1 MIRRQLYFPALLLLL
16 SAATAA
22 QQAPA
27 FPTSEDLRHF
37 RGLVDPRLSPD
48 GKQVLYRV
56 LEAAADG
63 GASHLWLTDL
73 AANTTRQIT
82 FSPPSDKGGER
93 NAEWMPDGSILFL
106 AKRGEQTQ
114 LFRLPAQFGEAQPF
128 DLKVLPLV
136 DITKQPTYIDTTTK
150 KTETDAPPANAP
162 PAGEKKEEPADL
174 RQPINVSSFS
184 IAPNG
189 KLVAV
194 IAEDPPSPAET
205 KQKTDKADA
214 IWVNHDLHGRRLYL
228 LDPQSGKLADT
239 SVPPNVA
246 GVSWTADSSRMLV
259 ITGPQNELDDLGPQ
273 QKTYVLDP
281 AHPDRPSLLDKLPP
295 TIGSAAWSRDA
306 AAIYFVAQAR
316 RDAPPGIADL
326 YQYDLAT
333 QQTRNL
339 TDGFPGAV
347 GRGRPIPLLTG
358 GVLEGAGI
366 GVQTTAVLIRSGHA
380 PEVLRWPTPLAGF
393 FDTNP
398 RQSGWVYIG
407 DGSTAP
413 LALYYTDSLSQP
425 ARAIATPR
433 LTPANDRTVQ
443 SKRIS
448 YRSENRNIEG
458 LLYLPPQAATAK
470 VPLIVDVH
478 GGPTGAFQ
486 DAYDPFV
493 GWLNGQ
499 GWAVFRANIRGSSN
513 YGAEFAAANKN
524 DLGGGDFRDL
534 MNGVDYVLKN
544 FPLDENRMALMGYSY
559 GGEMAGFVE
568 GKTTRFKA
576 IISGAPVIDQFSEY
590 GTEGG
595 SWYDRWFYGRPW
607 EHFEDAWRQSP
618 LSGAATAS
626 TPFLLLQGAA
636 DKTDPQGESQQ
647 MYRALRQMG
656 VPVELVIYPRDDH
669 GPLAG
674 AIYGRAVSEPWHGLD
689 ARRHIQ
695 MFLRKAF
702 GESK

>member
-1 MIRRQLYFPALLLLL
+1 MIRRQLFFPALLLLL
-16 SAATAA
+16 CVSAAA
-22 QQAPA
+22 QQTPA

-37 RGLVDPRLSPD
+37 RGLADPRLSPD

-56 LEAAADG
+56 TEAAADG
-63 GASHLWLTDL
+63 GTGHLWLTDL
-73 AANTTRQIT
+73 AANTSRQIT

-93 NAEWMPDGSILFL
+93 SAEWMPDGSILFL
-106 AKRGEQTQ
+106 AKRGEHTQ
-114 LFRLPAQFGEAQPF
+114 LFRLPAQFGEAKPF

-136 DITKQPTYIDTTTK
+136 DITRQPTYIDTSAK
-150 KTETDAPPANAP
+150 KSEAALEQPAAEK
-162 PAGEKKEEPADL
+162 PAEKKEEADP
-174 RQPINVSSFS
+174 RQPINVSSYA

-189 KLVAV
+189 KWVAV
-194 IAEDPPSPAET
+194 VAEDPPSPAET

-228 LDPQSGKLADT
+228 LDPASGKLTDT
-239 SVPPNVA
+239 SVPPNVSA
-246 GVSWTADSSRMLV
+246 VSWTADSARMLV

-273 QKTYVLDP
+273 EKAYVLQA
-281 AHPDRPSLLDKLPP
+281 AHPDQPSLLDKMPP

-306 AAIYFVAQAR
+306 ASIYFVAQAR
-316 RDAPPGIADL
+316 RDAPPGVADL
-326 YQYDLAT
+326 YQFDFAT
-333 QQTRNL
+333 QQTHNL
-339 TDGFPGAV
+339 TDGFAGAV
-347 GRGRPIPLLTG
+347 GRRPIPLLNG
-358 GVLEGAGI
+358 GVLNGAGT
-366 GVQTTAVLIRSGHA
+366 GVQTTAMVIRSGQA
-380 PEVLRWPTPLAGF
+380 PEVLRFPTPLAGF
-393 FDTNP
+393 FDTNE

-407 DGSTAP
+407 DGSTQP
-413 LALYYTDSLSQP
+413 LTLYYTDSL
-425 ARAIATPR
+425 ARPPHAIATPK

-448 YRSENRNIEG
+448 YRSENFNIEG
-458 LLYLPPQAATAK
+458 LLYLPPQAANGK

-524 DLGGGDFRDL
+524 DLGGGDYRDL
-534 MNGVDYVLKN
+534 MAGVDYVLN
-544 FPLDENRMALMGYSY
+544 NYPLDENRMALMGYSY

-568 GKTTRFKA
+568 GKTNRFKA

-590 GTEGG
+590 GTENG

-618 LSGAATAS
+618 LSGAAKAS

-636 DKTDPQGESQQ
+636 DKTDPLGESQQ

-674 AIYGRAVSEPWHGLD
+674 AIYGRPVSEPWHGID

-695 MFLRKAF
+695 TFLQKAF
-702 GESK
+702 GETK